1 MKKHPPR
8 LVLLVA
14 LGLFLVFS
22 PIAPG
27 HAATTEVVT
36 NTNDSGAGSLRQAL
50 ADVDAG
56 GTISFSGIGLPAE
69 IVLTTPLAIS
79 KNVTIEGPGASQ
91 LAISGGNLCRVL
103 SINGVT
109 VNLSGLSV
117 KNGKANEAGG
127 IYVNGGALAATSC
140 DITNNNALGG
150 GGGAVKG
157 ENAILSFTGCQISDN
172 GSSPLGNG
180 GAIYLHEGSLSMT
193 DCDIA
198 RNRIAQDEFFT
209 NYGGAIYLS
218 STAGDGALLNAS
230 LTRCRF
236 SENLATYGGAIFAD
250 GADSLTAT
258 SCLFKDNEGG
268 DRGGALYPR
277 LVAQL
282 TVDSCLF
289 QGNLARNHGG
299 AIYLHN
305 SGMTMQNS
313 TLEGNWAYVG
323 AGLMSYGYGP
333 TSPGVLL
340 SNCTIT
346 DNTAD
351 NGFETGG
358 FAAGIHNG
366 GYCSLSLL
374 NCTVALNEAV
384 DQRSGIWNE
393 GSLTLKN
400 TIVAGNVGRD
410 AQNYPESVS
419 GASLTS
425 LGYNLL
431 GKIVNFGEGW
441 QQTTDIVSE
450 DLVSG
455 DIFEGEAADNG
466 GPAVGV
472 EGATVPM
479 LTLAL
484 KEGSPAV
491 DSGSGTGLDGL
502 AAVTADQRGVARPQ
516 GSGYD
521 IGAFE
526 LEAAAGDDD
535 DEDDD
540 DDTPVSGGS
549 GGCSAGPVG
558 PALGLLLLP
567 LGCLA
572 LKPRRKARS

>member
-1 MKKHPPR
+1 MKENRPR
-8 LVLLVA
+8 LILLVA
-14 LGLFLVFS
+14 LALFLVFS
-22 PIAPG
+22 PIVPG

-56 GTISFSGIGLPAE
+56 GTVSFSGIGFPAE
-69 IVLTTPLAIS
+69 IVLATPLAIS

-91 LAISGGNLCRVL
+91 LSISGGNLCRVF
-103 SINGVT
+103 SIDGVD

-117 KNGKANEAGG
+117 KNGKDSEAGG
-127 IYVNGGALAATSC
+127 IYVNGGALTATSC
-140 DITNNNALGG
+140 DITGNHSDTW
-150 GGGAVKG
+150 GGAVKG
-157 ENAILSFTGCQISDN
+157 DSAALSFNGCRVSDN
-172 GSSPLGNG
+172 GAGFFGRG
-180 GAIYLHEGSLSMT
+180 GAVYLNEGSLSMT
-193 DCDIA
+193 DCEIN
-198 RNRIAQDEFFT
+198 RNRITQDEFFT
-209 NYGGAIYLS
+209 NHGGAVYLV
-218 STAGDGALLNAS
+218 STTGDGNLLDAVF
-230 LTRCRF
+230 TRCKF
-236 SENLATYGGAIFAD
+236 SENLATYGGAIYAE
-250 GADSLTAT
+250 GVDSLAAEL
-258 SCLFKDNEGG
+258 CLFEENDGSY
-268 DRGGALYPR
+268 GGALYSSF
-277 LVAQL
+277 VAHL
-282 TVDSCLF
+282 AVESCLF
-289 QGNLARNHGG
+289 SGNHARNWGG
-299 AIYLHN
+299 AIYSRSSSIVLGKTSFTGN
-305 SGMTMQNS
+305 S
-313 TLEGNWAYVG
+313 AYVG
-323 AGLMSYGYGP
+323 GALMSYANGAA
-333 TSPGVLL
+333 TPGTVVL

-346 DNTAD
+346 GNTAD
-351 NGFETGG
+351 NGYGTAG

-400 TIVAGNVGRD
+400 TLVAGNAGND

-431 GKIVNFGEGW
+431 GKVVNFGEGW
-441 QQTTDIVSE
+441 QEATDIVSE

-455 DIFEGEAADNG
+455 DLFEGVAADNG

-472 EGATVPM
+472 DGATVPM

-502 AAVTADQRGVARPQ
+502 TAVTADQRGVARPQ

-535 DEDDD
+535 DDD

-549 GGCSAGPVG
+549 GGCSTGPVG

>member
-1 MKKHPPR
+1 MNKHR
-8 LVLLVA
+8 SCFVLLVA
-14 LGLFLVFS
+14 LSLFLVFS

-69 IVLTTPLAIS
+69 IVLATPLAIS
-79 KNVTIEGPGASQ
+79 KNVTIEGPGANQ
-91 LAISGGNLCRVL
+91 LSISGGNLCRVF
-103 SINGVT
+103 SINGVA

-127 IYVNGGALAATSC
+127 IYVNGGALSATSC
-140 DITNNNALGG
+140 DITGNHSDAS
-150 GGGAVKG
+150 GGAVKG
-157 ENAILSFTGCQISDN
+157 ESAALSFTGCRVSDN
-172 GSSPLGNG
+172 GTGFFGRG
-180 GAIYLHEGSLSMT
+180 GAVYLNEGSLSMT
-193 DCDIA
+193 DCEID
-198 RNRIAQDEFFT
+198 RNKITQDDFFT
-209 NYGGAIYLS
+209 NQGGAIYLV
-218 STAGDGALLNAS
+218 STTGDGNLLDAVF
-230 LTRCRF
+230 TRCKF
-236 SENLATYGGAIFAD
+236 SENLATYGGAIYAD
-250 GADSLTAT
+250 GVDSLAAD
-258 SCLFKDNEGG
+258 SCLFKDNEGSNS
-268 DRGGALYPR
+268 GGAIYPR
-277 LVAQL
+277 LVGQL
-282 TVDSCLF
+282 TVNSCLF

-299 AIYLHN
+299 AIYLNN

-313 TLEGNWAYVG
+313 TLYGNWAYVG

-340 SNCTIT
+340 RNCTIT
-346 DNTAD
+346 GNTAD
-351 NGFETGG
+351 NGYGTFG
-358 FAAGIHNG
+358 FAGGIHNG

-400 TIVAGNVGRD
+400 TLVAGNAGND

-431 GKIVNFGEGW
+431 GKVVNFGEGW
-441 QQTTDIVSE
+441 QETTDIVSE

-455 DIFEGEAADNG
+455 DLFEGEAADNG

-472 EGATVPM
+472 EGSTVPM

-502 AAVTADQRGVARPQ
+502 TAVTADQRGVARPQ

-526 LEAAAGDDD
+526 LETAAGD
-535 DEDDD
+535 DDD

-549 GGCSAGPVG
+549 GGCSTGPVG

>member
-1 MKKHPPR
+1 MNKHR
-8 LVLLVA
+8 SCFVLLVA
-14 LGLFLVFS
+14 LSLFLVFS
-22 PIAPG
+22 PIEPC
-27 HAATTEVVT
+27 HAAATEVVT

-56 GTISFSGIGLPAE
+56 GTITFSEIGLPAE
-69 IVLTTPLAIS
+69 IVLATPLAIS

-91 LAISGGNLCRVL
+91 LSISGGNHCRVF
-103 SINGVT
+103 SINGVA

-117 KNGKANEAGG
+117 KNGKAYEGGG
-127 IYVNGGALAATSC
+127 IYVNGGALTATSC
-140 DITNNNALGG
+140 DITGNHSDTW
-150 GGGAVKG
+150 GGAVKG
-157 ENAILSFTGCQISDN
+157 EYANLSFTGCRLSDN
-172 GSSPLGNG
+172 GVDSFGRG
-180 GAIYLHEGSLSMT
+180 GAVYLNEGSLSIT
-193 DCDIA
+193 DCEIA
-198 RNRIAQDEFFT
+198 VNKISQDGSW

-218 STAGDGALLNAS
+218 STAGDGNLLDAS
-230 LTRCRF
+230 LTRCQF
-236 SENLATYGGAIFAD
+236 SENLARDGGAIYAE
-250 GADSLTAT
+250 GVDSLA
-258 SCLFKDNEGG
+258 
-268 DRGGALYPR
+268 
-277 LVAQL
+277 
-282 TVDSCLF
+282 VDSCLF
-289 QGNLARNHGG
+289 QGNLAKNHGG
-299 AIYLHN
+299 AMYLNN

-313 TLEGNWAYVG
+313 TLYGNWAYVG
-323 AGLMSYGYGP
+323 AGLMTHGYGT

-340 SNCTIT
+340 SNCTVSQ
-346 DNTAD
+346 NTAD
-351 NGFETGG
+351 NDFRAG

-366 GYCSLSLL
+366 IYCSLSLL

-400 TIVAGNVGRD
+400 TIVAGNVGSD

-441 QQTTDIVSE
+441 QETTDIVSE

-549 GGCSAGPVG
+549 GGCSTGPVG
-558 PALGLLLLP
+558 PGLGLLLLP
-567 LGCLA
+567 LGCLV
-572 LKPRRKARS
+572 LKSRRKARS